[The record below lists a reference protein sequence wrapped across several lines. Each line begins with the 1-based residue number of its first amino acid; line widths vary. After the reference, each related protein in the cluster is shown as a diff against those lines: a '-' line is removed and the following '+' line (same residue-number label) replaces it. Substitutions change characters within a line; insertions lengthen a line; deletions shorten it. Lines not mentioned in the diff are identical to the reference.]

1 MIYLHKILPFLLSP
15 LVLAMLLLAVGVIT
29 KKKRYGLI
37 GLILL
42 YGSSTF
48 IVADFLFESLEGRN
62 LKKQAQQAKPAD
74 AIVVLSGMLVHV
86 NSISGPVPEWGDAD
100 RFFAGVDL
108 YQMGKAPR
116 LIFTGGVLPWEK
128 SSESEGE
135 ILRSFALRM
144 GIPENNISVTHDA
157 QNTQQEVH
165 AVKDLLGE
173 ASILL
178 VTSAFHMPRAQRQ
191 FEAQGFKVEA
201 FPVDFK
207 VRARALTPMDFMPNP
222 SALGLTDV
230 VVREWLGRFYYW
242 VLRSL

>member
-86 NSISGPVPEWGDAD
+86 NSETGPVAEWDDAD
-100 RFFAGVDL
+100 RFFAGLDL
-108 YQMGKAPR
+108 YQAGKAPR

-128 SSESEGE
+128 LSQSEGE
-135 ILRSFALRM
+135 ILRSLALRF
-144 GIPENNISVTHDA
+144 GVPEKNISVTREA
-157 QNTQQEVH
+157 QNTQQEAY
-165 AVKDLLGE
+165 AVKELLGE
-173 ASILL
+173 AKILL
-178 VTSAFHMPRAQRQ
+178 VTSAYHMPRAQRQ
-191 FEAQGFKVEA
+191 FETQGFEVEA

-207 VRARALTPMDFMPNP
+207 VRARAMTPMDFMPDP
-222 SALGLTDV
+222 RALRLTDIA
-230 VVREWLGRFYYW
+230 VREWLGGLYYRI
-242 VLRSL
+242 LRGL